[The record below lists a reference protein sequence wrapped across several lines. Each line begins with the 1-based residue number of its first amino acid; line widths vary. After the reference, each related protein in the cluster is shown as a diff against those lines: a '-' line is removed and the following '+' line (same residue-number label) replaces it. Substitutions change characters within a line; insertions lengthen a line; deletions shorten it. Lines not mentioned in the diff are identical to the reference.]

1 MCSTMMSIAIV
12 TMKAAL
18 MFYRRVAKIV
28 RWIDRFVVQ
37 RLQFLAI
44 SQTAQRTFIMSQ
56 KVEYIVAIPSRYA
69 STRLAAKP
77 LAIVD
82 GKPMI
87 VKVCEKALE
96 SSAKYVM
103 ACIDHEEVAK
113 ALEPLAQA
121 NERLRICMTSQK
133 PRSGTERIAEMIANE
148 HIDMDTIVV
157 NVQGDEPLITKDHID
172 EVAAL
177 LASSGASMS
186 TLCSEIHNINDVFDP
201 NCVKCVMDM
210 NNFALYFSRT
220 PIPYERDNF
229 ALGKENVS
237 ELKFKHYHHI
247 GIYGYKAGTILD
259 YLSKEPADIEVAE
272 SLEQLRLL
280 HYGMKIAVATT
291 DNPPEIGV
299 DTIADLE
306 RVNRIFAQ
314 GKA

>member
-1 MCSTMMSIAIV
+1 MSE
-12 TMKAAL
+12 
-18 MFYRRVAKIV
+18 
-28 RWIDRFVVQ
+28 
-37 RLQFLAI
+37 
-44 SQTAQRTFIMSQ
+44 
-56 KVEYIVAIPSRYA
+56 KVEYVVAIPSRYA

-103 ACIDHEEVAK
+103 ACIDHEAVAE
-113 ALEPLAQA
+113 ALAPLAA
-121 NERLRICMTSQK
+121 SNERLRICMTSQK
-133 PRSGTERIAEMIANE
+133 PRSGTERIAEMLTNE
-148 HIDMDTIVV
+148 KLDLDTIVV

-177 LASSGASMS
+177 LARSGASMS
-186 TLCSEIHNINDVFDP
+186 TLVSEIHNIDDVFDP
-201 NCVKCVMDM
+201 NCVKCVMDKD
-210 NNFALYFSRT
+210 NFALYFSRT

-229 ALGKENVS
+229 AQGKENVT

-247 GIYGYKAGTILD
+247 GIYGYRAGTILD
-259 YLSKEPADIEVAE
+259 YLSKQPAELEVAE

-291 DNPPEIGV
+291 DRPPEIGV
-299 DTIADLE
+299 DTAADLE
-306 RVNRIFAQ
+306 RVNRIFAANKQ
-314 GKA
+314 